1 MAATI
6 LIVDDEPELV
16 DALRYNLEREGYGV
30 LSANDGPRALELV
43 RGRPAP
49 DLVLLDLMLPT
60 LSGTEVCRRMRMAE
74 ETRGVP
80 VIMVSAR
87 GDEID
92 RIVAFELGVDDYV
105 VKPFSVRE
113 LLLRVR
119 AILARHLVEES
130 LSTGELVCDRLRVD
144 LEGHWVWVD
153 DREVELTALEF
164 RLLAALVS
172 RRGRVQTRDSLL
184 VEVWGAQVEVTTR
197 TVDTHVQRLR
207 RKLGPV
213 GHYIETLRG
222 VGYRFLASDA
232 EADGLSLRAHGHRGG
247 SALASSR

>member
-6 LIVDDEPELV
+6 LIVDDEPDLV
-16 DALRYNLEREGYGV
+16 DTLRFSLEREGYGV
-30 LSANDGPRALELV
+30 LSANDGPRALELI

-74 ETRGVP
+74 ETRSLP

-92 RIVAFELGVDDYV
+92 RVVAFELGVDDYV

-119 AILARHLVEES
+119 AILGRHLVEETVRS
-130 LSTGELVCDRLRVD
+130 GELVCERLRID
-144 LEGHWVWVD
+144 LDGHWAWVD
-153 DREVELTALEF
+153 GREVELTALEF

-184 VEVWGAQVEVTTR
+184 VEVWGSEVEVTTR

-207 RKLGPV
+207 RKLDPV

-222 VGYRFLASDA
+222 VGYRFLASD
-232 EADGLSLRAHGHRGG
+232 EPAHGVSRYAPGLGG
-247 SALASSR
+247 AAASSR

>member
-6 LIVDDEPELV
+6 LIVDDEPDLV
-16 DALRYNLEREGYGV
+16 DTLRFSLEREGYGV
-30 LSANDGPRALELV
+30 LSANDGPRALELI

-60 LSGTEVCRRMRMAE
+60 LSGTEVCRLIRMAE
-74 ETRGVP
+74 ETRSVP

-119 AILARHLVEES
+119 VILGRHLGEEES
-130 LSTGELVCDRLRVD
+130 SSGELVCERLRVD
-144 LEGHWVWVD
+144 LDGHWARVD
-153 DREVELTALEF
+153 GREVELSAREF

-184 VEVWGAQVEVTTR
+184 AEVWGAQVEVTTR

-207 RKLGPV
+207 RKLDPV

-222 VGYRFLASDA
+222 VGYRFVASD
-232 EADGLSLRAHGHRGG
+232 EPAHVSGY
-247 SALASSR
+247 ALARSEAVSSG